1 MLIET
6 SNRFATPI
14 DDIEDLIG
22 DMDKTN
28 QALEYYQKTKL
39 AFERVGLEHTARY
52 GHLLFCLSV
61 LYEMQGNIDLAR
73 EYSKAAFASYEK
85 VGYNGIGYN
94 GIWKEKARSRAEKL
108 RTHNARLI
116 NY

>member
-14 DDIEDLIG
+14 DDIEDLVG
-22 DMDKTN
+22 DMKRTN
-28 QALEYYQKTKL
+28 KALEYYQKTKL
-39 AFERVGLEHTARY
+39 AFERVGLKHTARY

-61 LYEMQGNIDLAR
+61 LYEMQGNNDLAR
-73 EYSKAAFASYEK
+73 EYSKAAYASYEK
-85 VGYNGIGYN
+85 IGYNGIG
-94 GIWKEKARSRAEKL
+94 IWKEKVRYRAEKL
-108 RTHNARLI
+108 RIKNTRLV